1 MLIIISK
8 TLILRLRALRKR
20 NTHNDI
26 EIETVVNVANS

>member
-1 MLIIISK
+1 MIIIISK
-8 TLILRLRALRKR
+8 TPILRLKALSKR